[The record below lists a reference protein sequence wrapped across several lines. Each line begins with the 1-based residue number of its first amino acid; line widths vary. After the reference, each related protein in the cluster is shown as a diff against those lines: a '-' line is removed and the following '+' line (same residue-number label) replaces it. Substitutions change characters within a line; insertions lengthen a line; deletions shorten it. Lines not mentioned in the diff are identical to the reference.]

1 MAQVVA
7 TIEKRD
13 VAAFRQISSREQ
25 EVVRTIFQEP
35 LAKLRRQLHPS
46 RVRFSILSDRNPF
59 MWPAKVLAPMVRTER
74 RHVSANNPLLL
85 LEKAVSSWIVS
96 SLDAWGAM
104 RDSMSEALFLGF
116 YGLPPVQA
124 LAGLTSGENA
134 ARHTERDLVRELADQ
149 KTRKDLEARYTVGG
163 LLDAVIRALVYIRLP
178 EGSVDERGFSML
190 MAIRDARPPDERRSL
205 AELKQV
211 LREQFLLV
219 TLDEAKAI
227 DTLPA
232 LLPRSPERRRA
243 ALELL
248 RRMLSSRGALD
259 DEGRRRQRRVES
271 LFEMKL
277 EKPAAEQQPATA

>member
-1 MAQVVA
+1 
-7 TIEKRD
+7 
-13 VAAFRQISSREQ
+13 
-25 EVVRTIFQEP
+25 
-35 LAKLRRQLHPS
+35 
-46 RVRFSILSDRNPF
+46 
-59 MWPAKVLAPMVRTER
+59 
-74 RHVSANNPLLL
+74 
-85 LEKAVSSWIVS
+85 
-96 SLDAWGAM
+96 
-104 RDSMSEALFLGF
+104 
-116 YGLPPVQA
+116 
-124 LAGLTSGENA
+124 
-134 ARHTERDLVRELADQ
+134 
-149 KTRKDLEARYTVGG
+149 
-163 LLDAVIRALVYIRLP
+163 
-178 EGSVDERGFSML
+178 ML